1 MTDRRKKGQQCSDA
15 TPVPERRM
23 GERRDS
29 LRLPLQVAVKV
40 GERAFEDYPGN
51 ISIGGVFFEQPLPV
65 SPGDTVLLRFNIP
78 QFDKQIEVT
87 GEVMAI
93 APGDGAIPPGTRVK
107 FVELDLR
114 TELLIARYL
123 DESAQPC

>member
-1 MTDRRKKGQQCSDA
+1 MIDRRKKGQQRGDA
-15 TPVPERRM
+15 TQADERRM

-29 LRLPLQVAVKV
+29 LRLPLQVSVKI
-40 GERAFEDYPGN
+40 GERAFEDYAGD
-51 ISIGGVFFEQPLPV
+51 ISIGGVFFEKQLPV
-65 SPGDTVLLRFNIP
+65 SPGEGVLLRFSLP
-78 QFDKQIEVT
+78 LFDKILEVK
-87 GEVMAI
+87 GEVMEVAQD
-93 APGDGAIPPGTRVK
+93 DGAIPSGTRVK

>member
-1 MTDRRKKGQQCSDA
+1 MIDRRKKGQQRGDA
-15 TPVPERRM
+15 TQADERRM

-29 LRLPLQVAVKV
+29 LRLPLQVSVKI
-40 GERAFEDYPGN
+40 GERAFEDYAGDL
-51 ISIGGVFFEQPLPV
+51 SIGGVFFEKQLPV
-65 SPGDTVLLRFNIP
+65 SPGEEVLLRFRLP
-78 QFDKQIEVT
+78 LFDKKLEVK
-87 GEVMAI
+87 GEVMEVAQ
-93 APGDGAIPPGTRVK
+93 GDGAIPSGTRVK